1 MISRPRIKGDYSVGP
16 NSSRGFYRNEACRRP
31 LQVYG
36 FPPERRPKALTRKP
50 KAPKIDL
57 PWSSPGALNE
67 VTRA

>member
-1 MISRPRIKGDYSVGP
+1 
-16 NSSRGFYRNEACRRP
+16 